1 MPISKKNK
9 TISET
14 VKQPINIVIPKNLG
28 GKRIDVAL
36 AMIIPEISR
45 NKITNWI
52 KNNHVFINNKTI
64 KPKDRVLGG
73 ENITI
78 YIQEN
83 ENELSL
89 KEKNIPLDIIF
100 EDEYLLIINKP
111 KNLVVHPGAKNWDN
125 TLLNGLLFHYPQAKK
140 LIRAGI
146 VHRLDKD
153 TTGILIIAKTPA
165 VQLKLIK
172 MIQNKEITRIYRA
185 IVEGQLP
192 SIGIINKN
200 IGRNRK
206 KRTTMQTLDV
216 GGKEAVTHFKVLKI
230 FKNFSYIECKL
241 ETGRTHQIR
250 VHLKSINQPI
260 IGDLTYGSKKNN
272 YLKEIVSSIKKL
284 NRQAL
289 HAYQLIFE
297 HPVSKKLLSFKAPI
311 PEDFKNLLEVL
322 NKYDSNFEETDTYL
336 Y

>member
-1 MPISKKNK
+1 MPISKKYK
-9 TISET
+9 TRFTNIENT
-14 VKQPINIVIPKNLG
+14 KKPINIVIPKNLG

-36 AMIIPEISR
+36 AIIIPEISR
-45 NKITNWI
+45 SKITNWI
-52 KNNHVFINNKTI
+52 KNNHVFLNNKI
-64 KPKDRVLGG
+64 VKPKDKILGG
-73 ENITI
+73 EDIII
-78 YIQEN
+78 YPQEH

-89 KEKNIPLDIIF
+89 KAKNIPLDIIF

-125 TLLNGLLFHYPQAKK
+125 TLLNALLFHYPQTKN

-153 TTGILIIAKTPA
+153 TTGILIIAKTSI

-185 IVEGQLP
+185 IVEGRLP
-192 SIGIINKN
+192 SFGVINKN
-200 IGRNRK
+200 IGRNYK

-216 GGKEAVTHFKVLKI
+216 GGKEAITHFRVLKI
-230 FKNFSYIECKL
+230 FKNFSYIECRL

-260 IGDLTYGSKKNN
+260 VGDITYGTKKCS
-272 YLKEIVSSIKKL
+272 YHKEIVSSIKKL

-289 HAYQLIFE
+289 HAYQLTFE
-297 HPVSKKLLSFKAPI
+297 HPISKKLLSFKAPI

-322 NKYDSNFEETDTYL
+322 NQYEATIEKTDT
-336 Y
+336 